1 MFFEYFNHLV
11 SSLPNSTYQSA
22 SIIQCPCFF
31 RHSFTF
37 SLKRLWLTPNVTK
50 QPRYLMEFI
59 QLYLT
64 KRASYVAWNSIV
76 LKKLY
81 FLLSWLFPNKLHYQ
95 VSVCI
100 ILCVSQRLRLQT
112 VSKIQFQMACYSYY
126 WVLST
131 YAWIF
136 WKIVVFFYPF
146 WPFVH
151 MKNNILGH

>member
-1 MFFEYFNHLV
+1 MVCTKCYRTTQISDGVYSVIFDIK
-11 SSLPNSTYQSA
+11 
-22 SIIQCPCFF
+22 SII
-31 RHSFTF
+31 R
-37 SLKRLWLTPNVTK
+37 SL
-50 QPRYLMEFI
+50 E
-59 QLYLT
+59 
-64 KRASYVAWNSIV
+64 
-76 LKKLY
+76 KLY
-81 FLLSWLFPNKLHYQ
+81 FLVHYQ

-112 VSKIQFQMACYSYY
+112 VSKIHFQMACYSYY

-131 YAWIF
+131 NAWIF